1 MLGKHSFRGLEA
13 VFAFDNWPMLL
24 LGRVFDRKTGF
35 VAYRK
40 KGFDILVDHRGG
52 DQCGT
57 RMCIATDTYSKYL
70 PSFDLPGPVRVL
82 DLGANGGGFPLMLRI
97 AGLEVARAVC
107 VEMNPLT
114 YRRLQVNLTT
124 NLGPSAVAINAAVC
138 GTQGAEIPIKPS
150 RGGTGDSMYQDRA
163 DSSAAHVLVPTTTFQ
178 TIYDQYFENQ
188 PIDICK
194 IDIEGAEFDLFA
206 SSTDDLIKKIRYLI
220 IEIHYF
226 HDEGPAKAKA
236 LTERLKALGF
246 MDVTIEEAHRANPV
260 AEVRAFAGPEAVRH
274 SVPGHSAPGRSAA

>member
-70 PSFDLPGPVRVL
+70 PSFNLSGPVRVL

-97 AGLEVARAVC
+97 KGVELARIVC

-124 NLGPSAVAINAAVC
+124 NLGPAAVAINAAVC
-138 GTQGAEIPIKPS
+138 GIQGSEIPIKPS
-150 RGGTGDSMYQDRA
+150 RGGTGDSMYHDR
-163 DSSAAHVLVPTTTFQ
+163 DESSAPQILVPTITFQ
-178 TIYDQYFENQ
+178 MLYDQYFKNEFV
-188 PIDICK
+188 DICK
-194 IDIEGAEFDLFA
+194 VDIEGAEFELFA
-206 SSTDDLIKKIRYLI
+206 SSADELVGKIRYLVM
-220 IEIHYF
+220 ELHYF
-226 HDEGPAKAKA
+226 SDGGPAKAKA
-236 LTERLKALGF
+236 LVERLTALGF
-246 MDVTIEEAHRANPV
+246 LDITIEDGPRTNPG
-260 AEVRAFAGPEAVRH
+260 AEVRVFAGPAAG
-274 SVPGHSAPGRSAA
+274 SVSARSRSAA

>member
-24 LGRVFDRKTGF
+24 AGRLFDRKTGF

-57 RMCIATDTYSKYL
+57 RMCIATDMYSRYL
-70 PSFDLPGPVRVL
+70 PSFDVRGPVRVL
-82 DLGANGGGFPLMLRI
+82 DLGANGGGFPLMLRL
-97 AGLEVARAVC
+97 AGVELARIVC

-138 GTQGAEIPIKPS
+138 GTQGSEIPVTPS
-150 RGGTGDSMYQDRA
+150 RGGTNEGLYQDRV
-163 DSSAAHVLVPTTTFQ
+163 DPSAPHVLVPTTTFQ
-178 TIYDQYFENQ
+178 ALYDQYFENEDV
-188 PIDICK
+188 DICK

-206 SSTDDLIKKIRYLI
+206 SSPDELVKKIRYLV
-220 IEIHYF
+220 IEIHYHF
-226 HDEGPAKAKA
+226 DQGPTKAKI
-236 LTERLKALGF
+236 LTERLRALGF
-246 MDVTIEEAHRANPV
+246 VDITIEEAHRTNFL
-260 AEVRAFAGPEAVRH
+260 AEVRAFAGPKAV
-274 SVPGHSAPGRSAA
+274 SVSAPGRSAA

>member
-24 LGRVFDRKTGF
+24 AGRLFDRKTGF

-40 KGFDILVDHRGG
+40 KGFDILVDHHGG

-57 RMCIATDTYSKYL
+57 RMCIATDMYSRYL
-70 PSFDLPGPVRVL
+70 PSFDLRGPVRVL

-97 AGLEVARAVC
+97 AGVELARIVC

-138 GTQGAEIPIKPS
+138 GTQGSEIPSTPS
-150 RGGTGDSMYQDRA
+150 RGGTGDRMYRDRVE
-163 DSSAAHVLVPTTTFQ
+163 SEPYVLVPTTTFQ
-178 TIYDQYFENQ
+178 VLYDQYFENEDV
-188 PIDICK
+188 DIC
-194 IDIEGAEFDLFA
+194 
-206 SSTDDLIKKIRYLI
+206 
-220 IEIHYF
+220 
-226 HDEGPAKAKA
+226 
-236 LTERLKALGF
+236 
-246 MDVTIEEAHRANPV
+246 
-260 AEVRAFAGPEAVRH
+260 
-274 SVPGHSAPGRSAA
+274 

>member
-13 VFAFDNWPMLL
+13 VLAFDNWPMLL
-24 LGRVFDRKTGF
+24 FGRLFDRKTGF

-57 RMCIATDTYSKYL
+57 RMCIATDTYSRYL
-70 PSFDLPGPVRVL
+70 SSFGLSGPVRVL

-97 AGLEVARAVC
+97 AGLEVARAIC

-114 YRRLQVNLTT
+114 YGRLQVNLAT

-138 GTQGAEIPIKPS
+138 GIQGSEIPIKPS
-150 RGGTGDSMYQDRA
+150 RGGTGDSMYQSHA
-163 DSSAAHVLVPTTTFQ
+163 GSSAQHVLVPTTTFQ
-178 TIYDQYFENQ
+178 ALYDQYFQNQ

-206 SSTDDLIKKIRYLI
+206 SSTDDLLKKIRYLI

-226 HDEGPAKAKA
+226 HDQGPGKAKV
-236 LTERLKALGF
+236 LSERLKALGF
-246 MDVTIEEAHRANPV
+246 TDITIEEPHRTNLP

-274 SVPGHSAPGRSAA
+274 SAPGRRSAA

>member
-70 PSFDLPGPVRVL
+70 PSFNLSGPVRVL

-97 AGLEVARAVC
+97 EGVELARIVC

-124 NLGPSAVAINAAVC
+124 NLGPAAVAINAAVC
-138 GTQGAEIPIKPS
+138 GTQGSEIPIKPS
-150 RGGTGDSMYQDRA
+150 RGGTGDSMYHDR
-163 DSSAAHVLVPTTTFQ
+163 DESSVPQVLVPTTTFQ
-178 TIYDQYFENQ
+178 ALYDQYFRNEFV
-188 PIDICK
+188 DICK
-194 IDIEGAEFDLFA
+194 VDIEGAEFDMFA
-206 SSTDDLIKKIRYLI
+206 SSADELVGKIKYLI
-220 IEIHYF
+220 MELHYF
-226 HDEGPAKAKA
+226 YDQGPAKAKV
-236 LTERLKALGF
+236 LIERLTALGF
-246 MDVTIEEAHRANPV
+246 LDITIEDGPRTGLA
-260 AEVRAFAGPEAVRH
+260 AEVRVFAGPAA
-274 SVPGHSAPGRSAA
+274 GSASAQSRSAA